1 MFIIIICILVL
12 LLGGV
17 IYLNTV
23 KDKEIDNLNTRLNDI
38 KEKEEK
44 VLSYSSELPKIK
56 ELKQKIMGQENKKEE
71 FSTQIQEVTNLL
83 ISNKEKLDKLQ
94 NS

>member
-1 MFIIIICILVL
+1 M

-17 IYLNTV
+17 IYLNTI
-23 KDKEIDNLNTRLNDI
+23 KDKEIDNLTIKFADI
-38 KEKEEK
+38 KEKEDM
-44 VLSYSSELPKIK
+44 VSSCSSELPKIK
-56 ELKQKIMGQENKKEE
+56 ELKQKIMGQENKIEE

-83 ISNKEKLDKLQ
+83 VSNKEKLDKLQ